1 MRKKIRK
8 IAALAL
14 SVALVTGCISG
25 CTDEEGTN
33 GTNGSAASDSGAVSS
48 NGKKTFEDLG
58 GMDILIG
65 DWYTEEINGEKTE
78 YQQAQQDYYK
88 EIQDTYNFT
97 IKRESAYAYE
107 GMQAKFVNDVMAN
120 NPTCQIYCLY
130 QETVSAPLMK
140 GLMRDLS
147 KLPEFDFKEE
157 KWNPTVT
164 ELMTIGDGIWGMSVE
179 REPRGGIFYN
189 KRLFKEAG
197 IPEEEPY
204 DLQAS
209 NQWTWEKFEEYCK
222 RLTKDTDGD
231 GKTDQYAMASFS
243 KYYLPMCAA
252 TNDATFIDRKEDGK
266 YESAIGTQNFKD
278 AMIWG
283 IDMMKKGYVMP
294 KPQNASAWDWYK
306 AAFRDGEVAMQT
318 SETYEITSFA
328 DMKDDWGFVMF
339 P

>member
-157 KWNPTVT
+157 
-164 ELMTIGDGIWGMSVE
+164 IGRAHV
-179 REPRGGIFYN
+179 
-189 KRLFKEAG
+189 
-197 IPEEEPY
+197 
-204 DLQAS
+204 
-209 NQWTWEKFEEYCK
+209 
-222 RLTKDTDGD
+222 
-231 GKTDQYAMASFS
+231 
-243 KYYLPMCAA
+243 
-252 TNDATFIDRKEDGK
+252 
-266 YESAIGTQNFKD
+266 
-278 AMIWG
+278 
-283 IDMMKKGYVMP
+283 
-294 KPQNASAWDWYK
+294 
-306 AAFRDGEVAMQT
+306 
-318 SETYEITSFA
+318 
-328 DMKDDWGFVMF
+328 
-339 P
+339 